1 MIFGK
6 FLNNS
11 YQQVP
16 VLHEPPR
23 RVLIKLP
30 ESEVTISDFLF
41 PGESTEASA
50 KAVEEMFGFV
60 PELEDLDDEQELVAS
75 PKQVVVGFFF

>member
-1 MIFGK
+1 MF
-6 FLNNS
+6 
-11 YQQVP
+11 QVP

-30 ESEVTISDFLF
+30 NSEIAVSDFLF

-50 KAVEEMFGFV
+50 KSFVEMFGFV

-75 PKQVVVGFFF
+75 PKQVVVSS

>member
-1 MIFGK
+1 M
-6 FLNNS
+6 
-11 YQQVP
+11 
-16 VLHEPPR
+16 
-23 RVLIKLP
+23 IKLP
-30 ESEVTISDFLF
+30 DSEVMISDYLF

-75 PKQVVVGFFF
+75 PKQVVVSRA

>member
-1 MIFGK
+1 
-6 FLNNS
+6 
-11 YQQVP
+11 
-16 VLHEPPR
+16 
-23 RVLIKLP
+23 
-30 ESEVTISDFLF
+30 VTISDFLF

-75 PKQVVVGFFF
+75 PKQVVVRSIC